1 MGKRESAERDEG
13 SSEPKSPEWSES
25 SARPSRK
32 KGKKRSKDERSDSGG
47 GRSRKRSE
55 EKKGKKKESRSLD
68 PSDLRNSLSS
78 SSAFVKRTLAN
89 ALRDSASPSG
99 KKRSTRSVEISYR
112 EEEENED
119 SSSFFHVRGKR
130 KVERVVELDT
140 ESFDRTNPFSNA
152 RSRGGRGS

>member
-1 MGKRESAERDEG
+1 MDVVMIIANASMLFYC
-13 SSEPKSPEWSES
+13 
-25 SARPSRK
+25 
-32 KGKKRSKDERSDSGG
+32 
-47 GRSRKRSE
+47 
-55 EKKGKKKESRSLD
+55 LD

-78 SSAFVKRTLAN
+78 SSAFVKRTLAS
-89 ALRDSASPSG
+89 ALRRDSPSR

-130 KVERVVELDT
+130 KVERVVELDSP

-152 RSRGGRGS
+152 RDWKERRKGSGGKFGGGSARKFRR

>member
-1 MGKRESAERDEG
+1 MGVFKIIAN
-13 SSEPKSPEWSES
+13 
-25 SARPSRK
+25 A
-32 KGKKRSKDERSDSGG
+32 
-47 GRSRKRSE
+47 
-55 EKKGKKKESRSLD
+55 SLLFYCSD

-78 SSAFVKRTLAN
+78 SSSAFVKRTLAS
-89 ALRDSASPSG
+89 ALRDSPSG

-130 KVERVVELDT
+130 KVERVVELDSP

-152 RSRGGRGS
+152 RDWRERRKGSGGKFGGGSARKFRR

>member
-1 MGKRESAERDEG
+1 MDVVMIIANASMLFYC
-13 SSEPKSPEWSES
+13 
-25 SARPSRK
+25 
-32 KGKKRSKDERSDSGG
+32 
-47 GRSRKRSE
+47 
-55 EKKGKKKESRSLD
+55 LD

-78 SSAFVKRTLAN
+78 SSAFVKRTLAS
-89 ALRDSASPSG
+89 ALRDSPSG

-130 KVERVVELDT
+130 KVERVVELDSP

-152 RSRGGRGS
+152 RDWKERRKGSGGKFGGGSARKFRR

>member
-1 MGKRESAERDEG
+1 MMIANASMLFYC
-13 SSEPKSPEWSES
+13 
-25 SARPSRK
+25 
-32 KGKKRSKDERSDSGG
+32 
-47 GRSRKRSE
+47 
-55 EKKGKKKESRSLD
+55 LD

-78 SSAFVKRTLAN
+78 SSAFVKRTLAD
-89 ALRDSASPSG
+89 ALRRDSASPSG

-130 KVERVVELDT
+130 KVERVVELDSS

-152 RSRGGRGS
+152 RDSWKERRKGSGGKFGGGSARKFRR

>member
-1 MGKRESAERDEG
+1 MIIANASMPFYKC
-13 SSEPKSPEWSES
+13 
-25 SARPSRK
+25 
-32 KGKKRSKDERSDSGG
+32 
-47 GRSRKRSE
+47 
-55 EKKGKKKESRSLD
+55 LD

-78 SSAFVKRTLAN
+78 SSAFVKRTLAS
-89 ALRDSASPSG
+89 ALRDSPSR

-130 KVERVVELDT
+130 KVERVVELDSP

-152 RSRGGRGS
+152 RDWRERRKGSGGKFGGGSARKFRR